1 MFPGESKQYFLHHL
15 MVPRCL
21 LRKLCILGSPEF
33 DAYPFWVAHYYV
45 VRPVTDRQWRF
56 WQFTDRSSVEGIGGY
71 TDFSVFRGTE
81 ADFNSLRIK

>member
-33 DAYPFWVAHYYV
+33 DMVE
-45 VRPVTDRQWRF
+45 PVD
-56 WQFTDRSSVEGIGGY
+56 GG
-71 TDFSVFRGTE
+71 TNASANTTHMSANTAAF
-81 ADFNSLRIK
+81 L